1 MFRRGIELAFQEYM
15 TADKKRIL
23 IIDEQGFSRICS
35 AILETEGYATDMIA
49 QTQDIPSKLN
59 QNFGLIVTSYP
70 YGASL
75 FDEIKKRSIPTIIL
89 SDNIDENLI
98 DTLRKFDNSYCMIKP
113 VDYDKFKALVKQMIN
128 GCLSAQG
135 GYSLV

>member
-1 MFRRGIELAFQEYM
+1 M

-35 AILETEGYATDMIA
+35 AILETEGYATEMIA
-49 QTQDIPSKLN
+49 HAPDVPSKLN
-59 QNFGLIVTSYP
+59 NRDFGLIVTSYP
-70 YGASL
+70 YGAFL

-89 SDNIDENLI
+89 SDNIDESLI